1 LKIKWIRRYQ
11 RILNEIEEEAKSHPR
26 YADLQCQLGILLLIK
41 GETRR
46 SEDHLKKAL
55 QINPNYEEALL
66 HLGYLYLM
74 TKKSIPLKEG
84 FFNPIRRRKGEW
96 IHALFA
102 LFHLQM
108 GRKKEALSQAQK
120 AISLEGKGWRSRKRK
135 VEWDEE
141 LKSFLQALLFK
152 NLLSRFYYLMAHR
165 LSRRGR
171 FREAVEELKRAH
183 RVKSNEFLFH
193 FYMGGIYFDQ
203 GAYRKAIGHYRKAI
217 QLQPRDGMS
226 HAHLGLIYGILR
238 RPREALKWMKKAV
251 TLNPTYADLHYHL
264 GLLYSDQ
271 KRYPEAMEELRRA
284 IRINPNYLFARINL
298 GVLYEEQGKM
308 REAKREY
315 QKVLRITPED
325 EYVRKRLERISS
337 RRR

>member
-1 LKIKWIRRYQ
+1 MS
-11 RILNEIEEEAKSHPR
+11 EIEEEAKSHPR
-26 YADLQCQLGILLLIK
+26 YADLQCQLGILLLLK
-41 GETRR
+41 GEKRKA
-46 SEDHLKKAL
+46 ENHLKRAL
-55 QINPNYEEALL
+55 QINPNYQEALL

-74 TKKSIPLKEG
+74 TKKSMPLKEG
-84 FFNPIRRRKGEW
+84 FFKQLRRRKGEW

-102 LFHLQM
+102 LFHLQT
-108 GRKKEALSQAQK
+108 GRKKEALSQARK
-120 AISLEGKGWRSRKRK
+120 AISLEGKGWGLRKRK
-135 VEWDEE
+135 VELDEE
-141 LKSFLQALLFK
+141 LKSYLEALLFK
-152 NLLSRFYYLMAHR
+152 NLLSRFYYLMAHW

-171 FREAVEELKRAH
+171 VQEAVEELKRAH
-183 RVKSNEFLFH
+183 RIKSNEFLFH
-193 FYMGGIYFDQ
+193 FYMGRIYFDQ

-217 QLQPRDGMS
+217 RLHPRDGMS

-251 TLNPTYADLHYHL
+251 RLNPTYADLHYHL

-271 KRYPEAMEELRRA
+271 KQYPEAMEELRRA

-325 EYVRKRLERISS
+325 EYVRKRLERISP